1 MELKLDD
8 EKMFDAISELTE
20 NIEEFEG
27 NISKQLYESEIN
39 LLNCLDYY
47 HDKLDEVEDR
57 LAIEISDL
65 KESIDWEIFELR
77 EMIRQLQE
85 MIERKA
91 G

>member
-65 KESIDWEIFELR
+65 KESMNWQIFELR
-77 EMIRQLQE
+77 EMIRQLHE
-85 MIERKA
+85 TVEKR
-91 G
+91 